1 MTTTTPPTFEVG
13 LVLAGAVSGG
23 AYQAGVLDFLLEA
36 LTAFHATHPPWRVR
50 LRVVAGASAGAIN
63 GLLLAKSLARGRAH
77 HPVTHTSTPPPPGD
91 NLLFDAWGRRMPT
104 LEALCRQPGE
114 TVTDDGQSL
123 LKFTPIEA
131 ALAELLASPEAS
143 RPDITEAVPCLAIS
157 LAHLLGVETPVWFQ
171 AAAGRR
177 VAFQLRQHAVTQ
189 TTCSPLAWRQ
199 LAQMALASAAFPLVF
214 PPRFLTLPQT
224 SGWFVDGGV
233 VNNEPIDVALDSL
246 FAPGEEA
253 QQLDGQKTHK
263 ALILV
268 DPFPTLSTDVQ
279 TNISHQADHPP
290 PWGHQLKALVAL
302 WLNQSRYRPDVLQA
316 AIADDVATR
325 YLIAP
330 ALSRRHPTR
339 LACSQWF
346 GFGGFVASHLAVA
359 DFMLGRAHAQE
370 FLAEGWRLPPQNPLF
385 RQSPGALSGAP
396 RPVLPLCGSAAQ
408 PVTLPPWPVV
418 PARQWQR
425 ARTYLED
432 SATHLLI
439 AQLGLRPTPVV
450 GLNRWLVRWGVRTAL
465 RRLLA
470 SP

>member
-36 LTAFHATHPPWRVR
+36 LAAFHATHPPWRVR

-63 GLLLAKSLARGRAH
+63 GLLLAKSLARGRGH
-77 HPVTHTSTPPPPGD
+77 RHVTHADTPPAPGD
-91 NLLFDAWGRRMPT
+91 NLLFDAWGRCMPT
-104 LEALCRQPGE
+104 LAALSRHPGQP
-114 TVTDDGQSL
+114 VTGGQSL
-123 LKFTPIEA
+123 LNYTPVEA
-131 ALAELLASPEAS
+131 ALADLLANPETS
-143 RPDITEAVPCLAIS
+143 RPDTTDDVPCLAIS

-177 VAFQLRQHAVTQ
+177 VAFQLRYHAVSQ

-199 LAQMALASAAFPLVF
+199 LAEMALASAAFPLVF

-233 VNNEPIDVALDSL
+233 VNNEPIDMALDSL
-246 FAPGEEA
+246 FGPGEEA
-253 QQLDGQKTHK
+253 EQLDGLRTRR
-263 ALILV
+263 ALILI
-268 DPFPTLSTDVQ
+268 DPFPTLGSDTPSDISQQ
-279 TNISHQADHPP
+279 TSQPP

-302 WLNQSRYRPDVLQA
+302 WLNQSRYRPGVLQA
-316 AIADDVATR
+316 ALADDVATR
-325 YLIAP
+325 YLVAP
-330 ALSRRHPTR
+330 TLTRRHPTR
-339 LACSQWF
+339 LACAQWF
-346 GFGGFVASHLAVA
+346 GFGGFVDPRLAVA

-385 RQSPGALSGAP
+385 AQSPTGSPGHH
-396 RPVLPLCGSAAQ
+396 RPVLPLCGTAAQ
-408 PVTLPPWPVV
+408 PVALPPWPVV
-418 PARQWQR
+418 LERQWR
-425 ARTYLED
+425 HARTCLED
-432 SATHLLI
+432 SATHLLVD
-439 AQLGLRPTPVV
+439 QLGIRPTPTG

-465 RRLLA
+465 RRLLP